1 MNRTEARKLAK
12 ELVSKMTLDEKLSQ
26 LKHYAEPVER
36 LGVPRYN
43 WWNEALHGVARAG
56 TATVFPQA
64 IGLAASFDE
73 DFQRTIGDTVATEGR
88 AKFNMF
94 IEQNDREIYKGLT
107 YWSPNINIFRDPRWG
122 RGHETY
128 GEDPFL
134 TARMGIAYVKGLQG
148 DGEYMKT
155 AACAKHYAVHSG
167 PEATRHEVDVRP
179 SDYDL
184 WDTYLPAFEAVVKE
198 GGVEAIMGAY
208 NRVNGEPCCGS
219 NMLIRDVLR
228 GKWGFE
234 GHFVSDCWAIE
245 DFHVNHKVTDT
256 APESAAMALKAGC
269 DINCGV
275 TYLHLKQA
283 YLDGLVTEEEIDA
296 SVIRAMTA
304 RYLLGLFD
312 ENCEYNSIGYEQ
324 NDSAENNALAL
335 KAAHKTMVLLKN
347 DGILP
352 LNREKIKS
360 IAVIGPNAD
369 SILALEGNYCGTSSR
384 YKTFLAGI
392 RDACGD
398 DIRVN
403 YAQGAHLFS
412 NRTVDILGP
421 EGDRLSEARAA
432 AKNSDVVVLCVGLD
446 ATLEGEQGDASNA
459 FAAGD
464 KLTLELPESQIRLI
478 KAVVA
483 MGKPVIT
490 VVAAGSALRVEEGN
504 AVLWVGYPGQAG
516 GTALADILFGKVN
529 PSGKLPVTFY
539 RTADDLPPIEDYTM
553 QNRTYRY
560 YKGEALYPF
569 GFGMSYTKYDYSD
582 LVYDADKRELTV
594 TVRNVGNVAG
604 EESVQAYIRDMDTN
618 SHDLNW
624 SLCAFKCVALQPGE
638 EKRVALSVGENA
650 FTTVDDA
657 GIRAKRGSHFRFWV
671 GGSQPDSV
679 SCKLVG
685 KAPLSV
691 DVEC

>member
-64 IGLAASFDE
+64 MGLAASFDE

-94 IEQNDREIYKGLT
+94 IEQNDRDIYKGLT

-369 SILALEGNYCGTSSR
+369 SVLALEGNYCGTSSR

-403 YAQGAHLFS
+403 
-412 NRTVDILGP
+412 
-421 EGDRLSEARAA
+421 
-432 AKNSDVVVLCVGLD
+432 
-446 ATLEGEQGDASNA
+446 
-459 FAAGD
+459 
-464 KLTLELPESQIRLI
+464 
-478 KAVVA
+478 
-483 MGKPVIT
+483 
-490 VVAAGSALRVEEGN
+490 
-504 AVLWVGYPGQAG
+504 
-516 GTALADILFGKVN
+516 
-529 PSGKLPVTFY
+529 
-539 RTADDLPPIEDYTM
+539 
-553 QNRTYRY
+553 
-560 YKGEALYPF
+560 
-569 GFGMSYTKYDYSD
+569 
-582 LVYDADKRELTV
+582 
-594 TVRNVGNVAG
+594 
-604 EESVQAYIRDMDTN
+604 
-618 SHDLNW
+618 
-624 SLCAFKCVALQPGE
+624 
-638 EKRVALSVGENA
+638 
-650 FTTVDDA
+650 
-657 GIRAKRGSHFRFWV
+657 
-671 GGSQPDSV
+671 
-679 SCKLVG
+679 
-685 KAPLSV
+685 
-691 DVEC
+691 